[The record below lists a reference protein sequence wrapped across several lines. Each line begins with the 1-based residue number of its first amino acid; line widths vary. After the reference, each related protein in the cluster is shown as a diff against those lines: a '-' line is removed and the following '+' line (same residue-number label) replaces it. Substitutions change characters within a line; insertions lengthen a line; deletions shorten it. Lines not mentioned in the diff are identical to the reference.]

1 MYAAFDPTLQPW
13 RFQPHPQVWLLI
25 AFLIAAYVYAVRVI
39 GPDAVPSGKPIVTRR
54 QIGAFAG
61 AMLLLWAASDWPMHD
76 ISEEYLYSAHMLQ
89 HMVLAF
95 FVPPLALLATPAWL
109 MRAIVGEGRGYAV
122 YSWLT
127 KPIVAGVLFNTVVM
141 VTHIPGVVNSSAES
155 SPLHYSVHLLVVTS
169 ALLMWTPVCGPLRE
183 LQLGSAG
190 KMVYLFL
197 QSVVPTV
204 PAGWLM
210 FAEGV
215 VYTHYDVPVRVF
227 GLSATNDQQVAG
239 LIMKLGGGLFLWAI
253 IVVIFF
259 KRFAAN
265 FYESNS
271 YRQSA
276 RFPSAEI
283 AGHDA
288 DALTYA
294 EVQEAFERTRPAPE
308 PERQR

>member
-1 MYAAFDPTLQPW
+1 
-13 RFQPHPQVWLLI
+13 
-25 AFLIAAYVYAVRVI
+25 
-39 GPDAVPSGKPIVTRR
+39 VTRR

-109 MRAIVGEGRGYAV
+109 MRAIVGRGRGYAV

-141 VTHIPGVVNSSAES
+141 VTHIPGVVNNSAQS

-183 LQLGSAG
+183 LQLGAGG

-204 PAGWLM
+204 PQVAPPSTDRSIRYSVAADWFPQVIQTVVLVRGVTSRPSTAAGGGGRGGGGGGGGS
-210 FAEGV
+210 GV
-215 VYTHYDVPVRVF
+215 VAHAVF
-227 GLSATNDQQVAG
+227 ENAEY
-239 LIMKLGGGLFLWAI
+239 
-253 IVVIFF
+253 VVIAPLL
-259 KRFAAN
+259 RT
-265 FYESNS
+265 
-271 YRQSA
+271 A
-276 RFPSAEI
+276 RILKQYSVRGCA
-283 AGHDA
+283 
-288 DALTYA
+288 
-294 EVQEAFERTRPAPE
+294 
-308 PERQR
+308 